1 MAYYFGQYL
10 EDNKMSKDKII
21 VEYLSQFSDLD
32 EDDDYANYN
41 NGRTRIFVNLDNLSD
56 DIVER
61 LQEYNP
67 NSDIEI
73 LQDHIR

>member
-1 MAYYFGQYL
+1 
-10 EDNKMSKDKII
+10 MSKDKII